1 MPRKPPLQE
10 RIVDTA
16 VELADEVGRPAVR
29 LHRVAAHLGVSPLET
44 RLHYPDLDAVANAWL
59 AGECLARADDA
70 MLAVAERAD
79 LVDAPPPDRSEAAL
93 TAWFT
98 ALGGRQRML
107 RSILSYKLN
116 AWLARADDAMLAVA
130 ERADLVDAP
139 PPDRSEAALT
149 AWFTALGGR
158 QRMLRSILSYKLK
171 PSHIHLQAALVVA
184 TSRRVQWL
192 REAARLDA
200 MGGQKSVEEA
210 GLTLLFVATVLR
222 WLNDSSE
229 NFERTRAFIAHW
241 RERADGLMVSWAMAK
256 LLP

>member
-16 VELADEVGRPAVR
+16 VDLADDVGWPAVR
-29 LHRVAAHLGVSPLET
+29 LHQVAARLGVSLREI
-44 RLHYPDLDAVANAWL
+44 RSHYPDLDAVA
-59 AGECLARADDA
+59 
-70 MLAVAERAD
+70 
-79 LVDAPPPDRSEAAL
+79 
-93 TAWFT
+93 
-98 ALGGRQRML
+98 
-107 RSILSYKLN
+107 N

-139 PPDRSEAALT
+139 PPDRIEAALT

-158 QRMLRSILSYKLK
+158 RRMLKSILSYKLVT
-171 PSHIHLQAALVVA
+171 SHIHLQAALVVA

-200 MGGQKSVEEA
+200 MGRRKSVEES
-210 GLTLLFVATVLR
+210 GLTLLFAATVLR

-229 NFERTRAFIAHW
+229 NFERTRAFIAHCL
-241 RERADGLMVSWAMAK
+241 ERADRLMVSRVMTR
-256 LLP
+256 LLS